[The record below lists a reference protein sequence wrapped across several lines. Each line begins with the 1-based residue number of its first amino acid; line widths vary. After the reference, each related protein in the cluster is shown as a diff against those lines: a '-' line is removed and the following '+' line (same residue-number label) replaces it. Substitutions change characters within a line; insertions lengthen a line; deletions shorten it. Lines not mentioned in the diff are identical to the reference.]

1 MKKVL
6 RRVGVRAAILCCLFA
21 GSGVF
26 AQGLPGV
33 EAPPTPV
40 DFLPYGKEFL
50 APGFSN
56 PIHQPV
62 PLDGWELNTSTPLI
76 FGHGIRLADQ
86 RPGVSLPE
94 NPRNVAFIYD
104 IRQDEMRIVSGLP
117 KKYYSV
123 SYASWVGGDPSVILW
138 ILVTDETVQDG
149 MRYEM
154 YSIRAASGVASKINV
169 PGVKPEDELGLSEQS
184 QWILHKSQEQHGGPV
199 TVRLFNLKGE
209 IRELNS
215 IVPPGS
221 HAVLQDYN
229 AGAGLFVIPED
240 RKKSEGTVFDLETLQ
255 PIKSQPWS
263 PSVFL
268 SSVGNTDSTDQ
279 TSAMLF
285 RGQEKPSIAGLM
297 SMADGSKK
305 YLDLG
310 FFNGGYG
317 AVTRDAKYCVVEY
330 NRALFLTEIVRVSKE
345 QKEAIEKQAVI
356 QNALQV
362 GKQVGTAFLMYLMDQ
377 EKMPSKQGFREEVLP
392 YMKSKDMLSQFVYT
406 GSEDLDLGKASNPS
420 QIEVGFVPAPGG
432 RAVVYADGHV
442 VWVPD
447 K

>member
-1 MKKVL
+1 M
-6 RRVGVRAAILCCLFA
+6 GVRAAILCCLFA

-26 AQGLPGV
+26 AQELPGV

-62 PLDGWELNTSTPLI
+62 PVDGWELNTSTPLI
-76 FGHGIRLADQ
+76 FGYGIRLADQ

-169 PGVKPEDELGLSEQS
+169 PGVRPEDELGVSEQS
-184 QWILHKSQEQHGGPV
+184 QWILHKSQEQHSGPV

-229 AGAGLFVIPED
+229 AGAGLVVVPEG
-240 RKKSEGTVFDLETLQ
+240 RRYSEGTEFDLETLH
-255 PIKSQPWS
+255 PIESDPWS
-263 PSVFL
+263 KSVFL
-268 SSVGNTDSTDQ
+268 SSVGNTKSTDQ

-285 RGQEKPSIAGLM
+285 RGQEKPSIVGLL
-297 SMADGSKK
+297 SMADGLKN

-310 FFNGGYG
+310 FANGGFG

-330 NRALFLTEIVRVSKE
+330 NRALFLTEIVRLSKE
-345 QKEAIEKQAVI
+345 QKEAIEKQSVI
-356 QNALQV
+356 QKALHV
-362 GKQVGTAFLMYLMDQ
+362 GKMVGVAIHLFFMDN
-377 EKMPSKQGFREEVLP
+377 EKMPPKEGFQGEVLP
-392 YMKSKDMLSQFVYT
+392 YIKSEDMLSQFVYT
-406 GSEDLDLGKASNPS
+406 ASEDLDLENADNLH
-420 QIEVGFVPAPGG
+420 QIEVGFVPGPGG
-432 RAVVYADGHV
+432 RAVVYGDGHV